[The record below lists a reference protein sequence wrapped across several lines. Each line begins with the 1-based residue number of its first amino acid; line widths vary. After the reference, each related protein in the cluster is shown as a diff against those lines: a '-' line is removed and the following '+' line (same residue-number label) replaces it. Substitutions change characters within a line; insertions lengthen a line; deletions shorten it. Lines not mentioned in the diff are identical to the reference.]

1 VKIPVGILG
10 ATGSVGQQ
18 FVNLLRNHPW
28 FEVKALAASERSAG
42 KQYKDAANWILN
54 DPIPEH
60 LSQLTVSDCMPDLP
74 CKVVFSGL
82 DASVAGEI
90 ETNFAQ
96 AGYMVISNSRNHRY
110 DPDVPLL
117 IPEVNPDHL
126 ALLSQQKYGSG
137 GIVTNPN
144 CSVVGLALAV
154 KPLYDRFGIEALHVV
169 TLQALSGAGYP
180 GVSSL
185 DILDNVI
192 PFVAGEEL
200 KVQTEPNK
208 ILGTFS
214 NGKIEP
220 AQIKISAQC
229 NRVAVKDGHLECVSV
244 KLQQPALESEIIETW
259 QNFRSVPQELEL
271 PMAPAN
277 PIYYLAEVNYPQP
290 RRHRDLDKGMAVSI
304 GRLQQ
309 CPVLDYKFVLL
320 SHNTIRGAAGAA
332 ILNAELMLKQGYL
345 TN

>member
-1 VKIPVGILG
+1 MKIPVGILG

-42 KQYKDAANWILN
+42 KKYKDAVNWILN

-60 LSQLTVSDCMPDLP
+60 LSQLTISDCIPDLP
-74 CKVVFSGL
+74 CEVVFSGL

-90 ETNFAQ
+90 ETNFAR

-180 GVSSL
+180 GISSM

-192 PFVAGEEL
+192 PFVAGEEQ

-244 KLQQPALESEIIETW
+244 KLRQPALESEIIETW

-277 PIYYLAEVNYPQP
+277 PIYYLTEVNYPQP